1 MSLRQ
6 WSSVKDRTRFKSLLS
21 VTILAFEIREIEGL
35 LRQVEQQDD
44 DDEAVVTT
52 AAGYV
57 G

>member
-44 DDEAVVTT
+44 DDDSISSVNAQHQ
-52 AAGYV
+52 
-57 G
+57 